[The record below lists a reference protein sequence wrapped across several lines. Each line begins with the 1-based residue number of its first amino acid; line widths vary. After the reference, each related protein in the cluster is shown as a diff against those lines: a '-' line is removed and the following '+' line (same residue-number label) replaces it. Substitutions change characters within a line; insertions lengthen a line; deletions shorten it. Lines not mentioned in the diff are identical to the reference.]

1 MVFSVDQWSFDV
13 SQAAFRVYFMDGRQG
28 QINPDHDLLRSQQI
42 ELCDSHPFSL
52 PGDALPGVPE
62 FRPARGLS
70 SPHAQT
76 AWATLFPRLIQ
87 LTATIERRLR
97 LDDGDMLV
105 MHDDCPQEW
114 RRGDHV
120 VLMLH
125 GLGGSHRS
133 GYMVRLAAR
142 LQQRGVRSFRMD
154 HRGCGAGTS
163 LAKYPYHA
171 GRVEDLAAAVSM
183 VERLCPGSPIS
194 LAGFSLSGNLLLRY
208 LGEFG
213 ADLPLSLFRAVAVC
227 PPIDLQ
233 HCSSMLN
240 ASRMGQ
246 RYDLYFARRLVRQL
260 SNSTQWRDD
269 VPLATVR
276 RPPRRLYD
284 FDELYTAPASGFES
298 ADHYY
303 DRASS
308 KPVIHQIRV
317 HTTILASQDDPVVST
332 HAFRGLEL
340 PPNVTLCLTKHGG
353 HLGFVGRS
361 GVDPDRRW
369 MDWRLL
375 EWLLN

>member
-1 MVFSVDQWSFDV
+1 
-13 SQAAFRVYFMDGRQG
+13 MDGVQG
-28 QINPDHDLLRSQQI
+28 QTLPEYDAEASRRNEP
-42 ELCDSHPFSL
+42 CDPHSFSL
-52 PGDALPGVPE
+52 PNDALPGVPQ
-62 FRPARGLS
+62 FQPARGLS
-70 SPHAQT
+70 SPHVQT
-76 AWATLFPRLIQ
+76 AWAWFFPSL
-87 LTATIERRLR
+87 LPLAGTIERRLR
-97 LDDGDMLV
+97 LDDGDLVV
-105 MHDDCPQEW
+105 MHDDCPQGW

-142 LQQRGVRSFRMD
+142 LQQRCVRSFRMD

-171 GRVEDLAAAVSM
+171 GRVEDLAAAVHM
-183 VERLCPGSPIS
+183 IERLCPGSPIS

-208 LGEFG
+208 LGELG
-213 ADLPLSLFRAVAVC
+213 ASLPLSLFRAVAVC

-246 RYDLYFARRLVRQL
+246 RYDLYFARMLVRQL
-260 SNSTQWRDD
+260 ANSTQWRED
-269 VPLATVR
+269 VPLASVLR
-276 RPPRRLYD
+276 QPRRLYD

-308 KPVIHQIRV
+308 KPLISQIRV
-317 HTTILASQDDPVVST
+317 HTTILAAKDDPVVST
-332 HAFRGLEL
+332 QAFRGLQL
-340 PPNVTLCLTKHGG
+340 PPNVTMCLTQHGG

-375 EWLLN
+375 DWLLN

>member
-1 MVFSVDQWSFDV
+1 
-13 SQAAFRVYFMDGRQG
+13 MDGVQG
-28 QINPDHDLLRSQQI
+28 QTIPEYDLTGSPQAWL
-42 ELCDSHPFSL
+42 DSHPFSIPGDTL
-52 PGDALPGVPE
+52 PGIPQ

-76 AWATLFPRLIQ
+76 AWATFFPGLLP
-87 LTATIERRLR
+87 LTETTERRLR
-97 LDDGDMLV
+97 LDDGDLVV
-105 MHDDCPQEW
+105 MHDDFPQDW
-114 RRGDHV
+114 RQGDHV

-125 GLGGSHRS
+125 GLCGSHRS

-163 LAKYPYHA
+163 LARHPYHA
-171 GRVEDLAAAVSM
+171 GRVEDLAAAVHM
-183 VERLCPGSPIS
+183 IERLCPGSPIS

-227 PPIDLQ
+227 PPIDLH

-246 RYDLYFARRLVRQL
+246 RYDSYFARRLVRQL
-260 SNSTQWRDD
+260 SNTPQWRED
-269 VPLATVR
+269 VPLANVR
-276 RPPRRLYD
+276 RPPSRLYD

-303 DRASS
+303 ERASA
-308 KPVIHQIRV
+308 KPVIGQIRV

-332 HAFRGLEL
+332 HAFRGLQL
-340 PPNVTLCLTKHGG
+340 PPNVTLCLTQHGG
-353 HLGFVGRS
+353 HLGFVGRN
-361 GVDPDRRW
+361 GIDPDRRW

-375 EWLLN
+375 EWLLD

>member
-1 MVFSVDQWSFDV
+1 MAGVQGQTIPESDV
-13 SQAAFRVYFMDGRQG
+13 KTSRQG
-28 QINPDHDLLRSQQI
+28 V
-42 ELCDSHPFSL
+42 LCDSHPLIL
-52 PGDALPGVPE
+52 PGEFLSGVAP

-76 AWATLFPRLIQ
+76 AWATLFPSL
-87 LTATIERRLR
+87 LPLAGTTERRLR
-97 LDDGDMLV
+97 LDDGDLV
-105 MHDDCPQEW
+105 VLHDNCPQNW
-114 RRGDHV
+114 RRSDHV

-142 LQQRGVRSFRMD
+142 LQQRGVRAFRMD
-154 HRGCGAGTS
+154 HRGCGAGNS
-163 LAKYPYHA
+163 LAKHPYHA
-171 GRVEDLAAAVSM
+171 GRIEDLAAAVNM

-194 LAGFSLSGNLLLRY
+194 LVGFSLSGNLLLRY
-208 LGEFG
+208 LGESV
-213 ADLPLSLFRAVAVC
+213 ASLPLSLFRAVAVC

-233 HCSSMLN
+233 HCSSMLS

-246 RYDLYFARRLVRQL
+246 RYDLYFAKRLVRQL
-260 SNSTQWRDD
+260 SNSTQWRED
-269 VPLATVR
+269 VPLASVR

-308 KPVIHQIRV
+308 RSVISQIRV
-317 HTTILASQDDPVVST
+317 HTTILASKDDPVVST
-332 HAFRGLEL
+332 QAFRGVEF
-340 PPNVTLCLTKHGG
+340 PPNVTMCLTQHGG

>member
-1 MVFSVDQWSFDV
+1 MN
-13 SQAAFRVYFMDGRQG
+13 GRQG

-76 AWATLFPRLIQ
+76 AWATLFPGRIP
-87 LTATIERRLR
+87 LTATTERRLR
-97 LDDGDMLV
+97 LDDGDLIV
-105 MHDDCPQEW
+105 MHDDCPPNW
-114 RRGDHV
+114 RRSDHV
-120 VLMLH
+120 VLILH

-163 LAKYPYHA
+163 LAKNPYHA
-171 GRVEDLAAAVSM
+171 GRIEDLAAAVSM

-269 VPLATVR
+269 VPLANVR
-276 RPPRRLYD
+276 RPPSRLYD

-298 ADHYY
+298 ADHYHG
-303 DRASS
+303 RASA
-308 KPVIHQIRV
+308 KPVINQIRV
-317 HTTILASQDDPVVST
+317 HTPILASQDDPVVST

>member
-1 MVFSVDQWSFDV
+1 MPQIDV
-13 SQAAFRVYFMDGRQG
+13 ETSHQTA
-28 QINPDHDLLRSQQI
+28 
-42 ELCDSHPFSL
+42 LCDSPGLALNGESL
-52 PGDALPGVPE
+52 PAMPP
-62 FRPARGLS
+62 FRPARGLR

-76 AWATLFPRLIQ
+76 VWATLFPGLLP
-87 LTATIERRLR
+87 LTGTTERRLR
-97 LDDGDMLV
+97 LDDGDLV
-105 MHDDCPQEW
+105 VLHDDCPQNW

-142 LQQRGVRSFRMD
+142 LQDRGVRAFRMD
-154 HRGCGAGTS
+154 HRGCGAGSS
-163 LAKYPYHA
+163 LARFPYHA
-171 GRVEDLAAAVSM
+171 GRTEDLAAAVNM

-194 LAGFSLSGNLLLRY
+194 IAGFSLSGNLLLRY
-208 LGEFG
+208 LGESL
-213 ADLPLSLFRAVAVC
+213 DSLPLSLFRAVAVC

-233 HCSSMLN
+233 HCSSMLSS
-240 ASRMGQ
+240 SRMGQ

-260 SNSTQWRDD
+260 SNSTQWRED
-269 VPLATVR
+269 VPLARAR
-276 RPPRRLYD
+276 RLPRRLYD

-303 DRASS
+303 DQASS
-308 KPVIHQIRV
+308 RPVISRIRV
-317 HTTILASQDDPVVST
+317 HTTILASTDDPVVST
-332 HAFRGLEL
+332 QAFRGVEL
-340 PPNVTLCLTKHGG
+340 PPNVTMCLTRHGG
-353 HLGFVGRS
+353 HLGFVGRN

>member
-1 MVFSVDQWSFDV
+1 
-13 SQAAFRVYFMDGRQG
+13 MDGVQG
-28 QINPDHDLLRSQQI
+28 QTIPIYDVNASRRKA
-42 ELCDSHPFSL
+42 LCNSHPLSL
-52 PGDALPGVPE
+52 HGEALPGVPP

-70 SPHAQT
+70 SAHAQT
-76 AWATLFPRLIQ
+76 AWATVFPGLVS
-87 LTATIERRLR
+87 LVGTTERRLR
-97 LDDGDMLV
+97 LDDGDLVV
-105 MHDDCPQEW
+105 MHDDCPTDW

-120 VLMLH
+120 VLMQH

-133 GYMVRLAAR
+133 GYMVRLAAK
-142 LQQRGVRSFRMD
+142 LQQRGVRTFRMD

-171 GRVEDLAAAVSM
+171 GRVEDLAAAVNM

-213 ADLPLSLFRAVAVC
+213 PDLPMSLFRAVAVC

-246 RYDLYFARRLVRQL
+246 RYDMYFTRRLVRQL

-269 VPLATVR
+269 VPLANVR
-276 RPPRRLYD
+276 RPPQRLYD

-303 DRASS
+303 ERASS
-308 KPVIHQIRV
+308 KPVIENIRV
-317 HTTILASQDDPVVST
+317 HTTILASMDDPVVST
-332 HAFRGLEL
+332 QAFQGLQL
-340 PPNVTLCLTKHGG
+340 PPNVTMCLTPHGG

-369 MDWRLL
+369 MDWRLMD
-375 EWLLN
+375 WLLN

>member
-1 MVFSVDQWSFDV
+1 MAGV
-13 SQAAFRVYFMDGRQG
+13 QG
-28 QINPDHDLLRSQQI
+28 QTIPESDVGASPQSARR
-42 ELCDSHPFSL
+42 DSHPLTLPADTL
-52 PGDALPGVPE
+52 PGIPP

-76 AWATLFPRLIQ
+76 AWATLFPGRLP
-87 LTATIERRLR
+87 LDGTIMRRLR
-97 LDDGDMLV
+97 LDDGDLV
-105 MHDDCPQEW
+105 VLHDDCPQGW
-114 RRGDHV
+114 RHGDHV

-142 LQQRGVRSFRMD
+142 LQQRGVRAFRMD
-154 HRGCGAGTS
+154 HRGCGAGNS
-163 LAKYPYHA
+163 LAIQPYHA
-171 GRVEDLAAAVSM
+171 GRIEDLAAAVQM

-208 LGEFG
+208 LGESVES
-213 ADLPLSLFRAVAVC
+213 LPLSLFRAVAVC

-233 HCSSMLN
+233 HCSSMLS

-246 RYDLYFARRLVRQL
+246 RYDLYFAKRLVRQL
-260 SNSTQWRDD
+260 SNSTQWRKD
-269 VPLATVR
+269 VPLASVR

-308 KPVIHQIRV
+308 RSVISQIRV
-317 HTTILASQDDPVVST
+317 HTTILASKDDPVVCT
-332 HAFRGLEL
+332 EAFRGVKF
-340 PPNVTLCLTKHGG
+340 PPNVTMCLTQYGG
-353 HLGFVGRS
+353 HLGFFGRR